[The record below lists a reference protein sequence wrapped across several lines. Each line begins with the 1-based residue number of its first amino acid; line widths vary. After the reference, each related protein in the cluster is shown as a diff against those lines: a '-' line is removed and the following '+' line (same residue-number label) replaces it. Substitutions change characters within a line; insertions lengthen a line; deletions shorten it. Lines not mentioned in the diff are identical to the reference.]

1 MYRTLKQR
9 DMTTYKIKNHLGDT
23 VKTVE
28 VKSIEELNDIIYDLK
43 DYHGFM
49 MEFTYEEVR

>member
-9 DMTTYKIKNHLGDT
+9 NMRTYKIKNHLGDT

>member
-1 MYRTLKQR
+1 MKA
-9 DMTTYKIKNHLGDT
+9 YKIKNHLGDT

-28 VKSIEELNDIIYDLK
+28 VKSIEELNEIIYDLK

>member
-9 DMTTYKIKNHLGDT
+9 DMKTYKIKNHLGDT

-28 VKSIEELNDIIYDLK
+28 VKSIKELNDIIYDLK

-49 MEFTYEEVR
+49 MEFTYEEVK